1 MPSFSALRAESLAPA
16 GEQLV
21 GVCLMPY
28 VKYETVARSVEY
40 IMYCHNQVHRTHT
53 RTEMPWVLR
62 QIIYK
67 IFTYL
72 PAELE
77 ATAPRSAGADRPDC
91 RASATIGHATPA
103 TIYLHSHSFLFLYSP
118 LRP

>member
-1 MPSFSALRAESLAPA
+1 MTADKGVVAAFVWKGKSADASFSALRAESLAPA

-72 PAELE
+72 PAELRQLLH
-77 ATAPRSAGADRPDC
+77 AQPAQ
-91 RASATIGHATPA
+91 IGRTVE
-103 TIYLHSHSFLFLYSP
+103 
-118 LRP
+118 RRQQ